1 MKSTDA
7 DLEIRTGVYD
17 RLTSTLGKEWNRSTF
32 PKRDFLGE
40 VVMKTWES
48 S

>member
-7 DLEIRTGVYD
+7 DWEIRAGVYD
-17 RLTSTLGKEWNRSTF
+17 RLTSTSGREWNRSTF
-32 PKRDFLGE
+32 LKRDFLGE
-40 VVMKTWES
+40 VVMKTSES